1 VGGAEQ
7 ITQWAVLPRL
17 ALMRA
22 GDEWG
27 WEPTDFVTKLEQ
39 TDDLSIAFTLRP
51 GHMWSDGF
59 GELTSEDVKYSI
71 ERLKDSEWSGKW
83 ESISH
88 VEVIDKYN
96 GIIKMAFP
104 FAPVWLVAL
113 ASVGAITNK
122 EATEAV
128 GGQFTTEIPAQLGP
142 YQVKW
147 TPNERLFY
155 SRNPNWIGT
164 PPDWANVDYVLVED
178 DNSAELAYEAGEVDI
193 SEVTTTT
200 AERWKD
206 NLPANSVMKA
216 VGGLRYTW
224 MGMNTEHPL
233 LQDIRVRKA
242 IQRAV
247 DVEPILQA
255 AYSGL
260 APRSY
265 GIVPPGLIGKR
276 NQSNYSYD
284 PDAARALLDEAG
296 VSGLKL
302 TLQVLNQQKNV
313 TAAQIIQQQLGE
325 VGIEVE
331 VIPLDGGPFWELGQQ
346 AKGDAYK
353 DLQLWIMRYGGSPDP
368 FDHFQWFVKDQVGV
382 WNWERWVIPEFDELY
397 QQGIEESNIAKRNE
411 IYLRMGDIME
421 DTGAYVWITHE
432 PPIAIWRDFVGNV
445 VNPRGVYDFTQMTY
459 EG

>member
-1 VGGAEQ
+1 VGGAEMVVQ
-7 ITQWAVLPRL
+7 HAVLPRL
-17 ALMRA
+17 ASMRA

-27 WEPTDFVTKLEQ
+27 WQPSAFVTKLEQ
-39 TDDLSIAFTLRP
+39 TDDLSIAFTLLP
-51 GHMWSDGF
+51 GHMWSDDL
-59 GELTSEDVKYSI
+59 GELTTEDVKYSI
-71 ERLKDSEWSGKW
+71 ERLKESEWSGKW

-96 GIIKMAFP
+96 GIIKMAYP
-104 FAPVWLVAL
+104 FAPVWLVAI
-113 ASVGAITNK
+113 AAVGSITNK

-128 GGQFTTEIPAQLGP
+128 GGRYTTDIPAHLGP

-147 TPNERLFY
+147 TPNERLFF
-155 SRNPNWIGT
+155 SRNPDWIGT
-164 PPDWANVDYVLVED
+164 KPDWANVDYVLVED
-178 DNSAELAYEAGEVDI
+178 NNSAELAYEAGEVDV
-193 SEVTTTT
+193 SEVTSNT

-206 NLPANSVMKA
+206 NLPANSVMKSL
-216 VGGLRYTW
+216 GGLRYTW

-233 LQDIRVRKA
+233 LQDVRVRKA

-255 AYSGL
+255 AYAGL

-265 GIVPPGLIGKR
+265 GIVPPGLLGKR
-276 NQSNYSYD
+276 NYSNYSYN
-284 PDAARALLDEAG
+284 PDEARELLDSAN

-302 TLQVLNQQKNV
+302 TLQVLNQQKHV
-313 TAAQIIQQQLGE
+313 TAAQIIQQQLAD

-331 VIPLDGGPFWELGQQ
+331 VIPLDGGPYWEMGQQ

-368 FDHFQWFVKDQVGV
+368 FDHFQWFVGSQKGI
-382 WNWERWVIPEFDELY
+382 WNWERWVNQEFDDLY
-397 QQGIEESNIAKRNE
+397 NAGIAEIDVAKRNE

-432 PPIAIWRDFVGNV
+432 PMIAVWRDFVGDV
-445 VNPRGVYDFTQMTY
+445 VNPRGGYDFTQMTY
-459 EG
+459 NG